1 MPRKNLLWSKF
12 FLKKVEA
19 ANYIQQNP
27 IQELKMRQEQYRSF
41 LRDGGRTFTLHFAA
55 PLSIYA
61 EQAAE
66 VEARTYKEVFRRALE
81 EYLRNHHP
89 SLFQTRGEGH
99 NG

>member
-1 MPRKNLLWSKF
+1 MNRK
-12 FLKKVEA
+12 E
-19 ANYIQQNP
+19 
-27 IQELKMRQEQYRSF
+27 YRCF
-41 LRDGGRTFTLHFAA
+41 LRAGGRTFTLHFAA
-55 PLSIYA
+55 PLSTYA

-89 SLFQTRGEGH
+89 GLLQPGEEAR

>member
-1 MPRKNLLWSKF
+1 MNRKD
-12 FLKKVEA
+12 
-19 ANYIQQNP
+19 
-27 IQELKMRQEQYRSF
+27 YRSF

-55 PLSIYA
+55 PLSTYV

-81 EYLRNHHP
+81 DYLRNHHP
-89 SLFQTRGEGH
+89 GLLRIGEEAR